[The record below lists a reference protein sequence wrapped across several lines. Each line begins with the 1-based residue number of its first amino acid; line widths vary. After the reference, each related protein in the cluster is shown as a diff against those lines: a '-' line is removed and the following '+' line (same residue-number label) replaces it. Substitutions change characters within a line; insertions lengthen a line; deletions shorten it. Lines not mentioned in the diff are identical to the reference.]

1 MLTNQSC
8 LESFGLIEELDEQA
22 AETISGGY
30 EVFEVKNKT
39 GYNIPYTVDGTTTGD
54 PSPGSDRIWTAYSG
68 GIIEFDSDGRSGYE
82 LYKKYNLA
90 DGGVYEFQD
99 NTTTIGNPY
108 DIELYKVA

>member
-8 LESFGLIEELDEQA
+8 LKSFGLIEELDEQA

-39 GYNIPYTVDGTTTGD
+39 GYNIPYTVDGKTTGD

-68 GIIEFDSDGRSGYE
+68 GIIEFDADGRTGYQ
-82 LYKKYNLA
+82 LYKKYDLVE
-90 DGGVYEFQD
+90 GGVYEFQD
-99 NTTTIGNPY
+99 NIKTDGNPY
-108 DIELYKVA
+108 DIDLYRVA

>member
-1 MLTNQSC
+1 MLTNQNC

-39 GYNIPYTVDGTTTGD
+39 GYNIPYTVDGKTTGD
-54 PSPGSDRIWTAYSG
+54 PAPGSDRIWTAYSG
-68 GIIEFDSDGRSGYE
+68 GIIEFDADGRDGYE
-82 LYKKYNLA
+82 LYKKYDLA

-99 NTTTIGNPY
+99 DTTTIGNPY
-108 DIELYKVA
+108 DINLYKVS